1 MASWDPE
8 ELPDPLDQPE
18 RIIPD
23 QEVAED
29 TDISDSDEDD
39 SKTLAKRT
47 RADEESESYDSDPGV
62 RDPNPWVDYS
72 DILPQTMR
80 KLTKKEAKMKREEQ
94 WLNEDSEE
102 VKKMNETYKDISK
115 VNTSCG
121 IAYMY
126 NKPRKEVVGS
136 KLYAMCSYILDKNIM
151 ISPLNQ
157 EYTENSLGHPSL
169 KLGAWKTQLE
179 ERYKL
184 KTGYWT
190 EEEDE
195 ALKSKS
201 DELVEEGLCDDV
213 KDLAKMI
220 NSQNGPAGRAAI
232 QERDLSVRNIVGLY
246 LGQDLPYRLA
256 FECGQRF
263 LEVVDGTSQLSK
275 RTKVRTEKVRKMK
288 EEKPP
293 PPKSRRKWTV
303 EEDKAL
309 MDLVLKKNSGGY
321 KKIEDLDNRPMG
333 SRAEQKIPWE
343 TFSRQFENK
352 GANDLSDHW
361 QVNLKI
367 MIKIGVEGIGC
378 CW

>member
-1 MASWDPE
+1 MAFWDPE
-8 ELPDPLDQPE
+8 ELPDPLDLPE

-23 QEVAED
+23 QEAAED
-29 TDISDSDEDD
+29 TDISESEDDD

-47 RADEESESYDSDPGV
+47 RADEESESSDSDPGV

-94 WLNEDSEE
+94 WLNEDGNGGEE
-102 VKKMNETYKDISK
+102 VKKLNETYKDISK

-121 IAYMY
+121 IAYIY
-126 NKPRKEVVGS
+126 NKPRKEVVGP
-136 KLYAMCSYILDKNIM
+136 KVYALCSYILDKNIM

-157 EYTENSLGHPSL
+157 EYTENSLGHPSF

-201 DELVEEGLCDDV
+201 DELVEEGLCDDN

-220 NSQNGPAGRAAI
+220 NSQNSPAGRAAI
-232 QERDLSVRNIVGLY
+232 EERDLSVRNIVGLY

-275 RTKVRTEKVRKMK
+275 RTKARTEGQEVETGEAPASKNEEEVDIGGRQGTEGPCAE
-288 EEKPP
+288 EEKWRLQED
-293 PPKSRRKWTV
+293 RR
-303 EEDKAL
+303 
-309 MDLVLKKNSGGY
+309 
-321 KKIEDLDNRPMG
+321 
-333 SRAEQKIPWE
+333 
-343 TFSRQFENK
+343 SRQPT
-352 GANDLSDHW
+352 D
-361 QVNLKI
+361 
-367 MIKIGVEGIGC
+367 GILIRC
-378 CW
+378 T